1 VKRDEFLRNACLY
14 GVCGCFGAS
23 LLTSQ
28 TLLADSSEARDDDTQ
43 DWRIDFMQ
51 KRYRELLRLLQER
64 LDTETLIGVLNELG
78 KKCGDDFA
86 VRFKNDPEGFFTFI
100 KSMWADTV
108 EHDIEKGTIT
118 VNEKVRNTC
127 NCPFVKGKEAP
138 AILCNCS
145 LGTQQRIYESLFGR
159 EVKVTLNKSVLHGDE
174 RCSFTIQLL

>member
-1 VKRDEFLRNACLY
+1 VKRDEFLKNACL
-14 GVCGCFGAS
+14 CGACSCFGV
-23 LLTSQ
+23 SQ
-28 TLLADSSEARDDDTQ
+28 LRGQILFAESSEMKGDEKQ

-51 KRYRELLRLLQER
+51 KRYRELISILNDS
-64 LDTETLIGVLNELG
+64 LDGETFIAILKELG

-86 VRFKNDPEGFFTFI
+86 VRFKNDPEGFFAFI

-108 EHDIEKGTIT
+108 EYDKEQGTIT
-118 VNEKVRNTC
+118 VNEKVTTTC
-127 NCPFVKGKEAP
+127 NCPFIRGKEAP

-159 EVKVTLNKSVLHGDE
+159 EVEVTLNKSVLRGDE